1 MKHAVEPDV
10 IGGLSIFEKTCA
22 YCGAHFRVLAVRAA
36 HEAHPQEYDCP
47 ECGMLH
53 RTQAVGEPEVLLLRR
68 RTDGK
73 SDRYQQ
79 TMF

>member
-1 MKHAVEPDV
+1 MKHGVEPDV
-10 IGGLSIFEKTCA
+10 IGGLSIFEKSCA
-22 YCGAHFRVLAVRAA
+22 FCGAHFRVLAMRTAQDL
-36 HEAHPQEYDCP
+36 HSEEYECP
-47 ECGMLH
+47 ECSMPY
-53 RTQAVGEPEVLLLRR
+53 RTEAAAEPEVQLLRR

>member
-1 MKHAVEPDV
+1 MKHAVDPDV
-10 IGGLSIFEKTCA
+10 IGGLSIFEKSCA
-22 YCGAHFRVLAVRAA
+22 YCGAHFRVLAVRT
-36 HEAHPQEYDCP
+36 AHPTHSEEVECP
-47 ECGMLH
+47 ECAMPF
-53 RTQAVGEPEVLLLRR
+53 RTEAAGEPEVQLLRR

>member
-1 MKHAVEPDV
+1 MKNAVEPDV
-10 IGGLSIFEKTCA
+10 IGGLSIFEKSCA
-22 YCGAHFRVLAVRAA
+22 YCGAHFRVLAVRTA
-36 HEAHPQEYDCP
+36 HEAQREEYECP
-47 ECGMLH
+47 ECGMAY
-53 RTQAVGEPEVLLLRR
+53 RTEAAGEPQVQLLRR

>member
-1 MKHAVEPDV
+1 MKNAVEPDV

-22 YCGAHFRVLAVRAA
+22 YCGAHFRVLAVRSA
-36 HEAHPQEYDCP
+36 HEAQREEFDCP
-47 ECGMLH
+47 ECGMTY
-53 RTQAVGEPEVLLLRR
+53 RTEAAGEPEVHLLRR

>member
-1 MKHAVEPDV
+1 MKHSVDPDAL
-10 IGGLSIFEKTCA
+10 GGLSIFEKSCA
-22 YCGAHFRVLAVRAA
+22 YCGAHFRVLAMRTA
-36 HEAHPQEYDCP
+36 HDAHTEEYECP
-47 ECGMLH
+47 ECGMPF
-53 RTQAVGEPEVLLLRR
+53 RTEASGEPEVRLLRR